1 MYVAVKGGEQAIL
14 SSYQLLDQ
22 QRRGDPSVPE
32 LSIVQIRQQMKLA
45 VDRVMTEGSVFDP
58 ELAALAIKQACGD
71 LVEAIFLLRAYRA
84 TLPRLGST
92 QPLDTSKMVLDR
104 RISATFKDLPGG
116 QVLGPTYDY
125 TQRLLDFSLLAISE
139 PVEPAPAT
147 ESIGA
152 SRTPTQATTESISTT
167 AAEAPWL
174 ANADPSSHDPN
185 IEAQLE
191 DEHFSPRVIDLLN
204 REGLIETH
212 QATQNDPTPFD
223 LTRQPVRFP
232 ADRSTRLQNLAR
244 GDEGFLLAMAY
255 STQRGYANSHPFVGE
270 IRLGSVE
277 IALIPEELGF
287 AISIGDI
294 EVTECQMI
302 NQFAGSKTE
311 PPQFTRGYGLAFGH
325 SERKAMAMSLVDR
338 ALRAAELGELVQS
351 PAQMPEF
358 VLSHSDSLEASGFVQ
373 HLKLPHYV
381 DFQSE
386 LELVRKMRASPLQT
400 PTLNDE
406 PEDEHAE

>member
-22 QRRGDPSVPE
+22 QRRGDLDVPD
-32 LSIVQIRQQMKLA
+32 LSIAQIRQQMKLA

-125 TQRLLDFSLLAISE
+125 TQRLLDFSLLATSDHHNTDT
-139 PVEPAPAT
+139 APIKPRRDDT
-147 ESIGA
+147 
-152 SRTPTQATTESISTT
+152 
-167 AAEAPWL
+167 
-174 ANADPSSHDPN
+174 NN
-185 IEAQLE
+185 YAQPE
-191 DEHFSPRVIDLLN
+191 HEHFAPRVIDLLN

-212 QATQNDPTPFD
+212 QATQHDPRPFD

-277 IALIPEELGF
+277 IELIPEELGF

-294 EVTECQMI
+294 EITECQMI

-338 ALRAAELGELVQS
+338 ALRATELGELVQS

-386 LELVRKMRASPLQT
+386 LELVRKMRASPPQT
-400 PTLNDE
+400 PTLADDV
-406 PEDEHAE
+406 EDEHA